1 MKRDY
6 KFSSV
11 FIINLIM
18 IVIIAIISVIL
29 SQASADLEAMT
40 ISLSGIVSNILRT
53 AVYVIFNFIIARG
66 LISNRMGT
74 VGEYFDNINH
84 FNFKSFFLAFLISII
99 LTLAIIIFATG
110 IVASIVLSLA
120 TGNDPSGLGA
130 GIGVFLL
137 LILALIIYGVF
148 ISYQFFVIAD
158 NPNLTFGEMFKKVFK
173 VGKDLFGKTIIT
185 FLKWIIVPVFL
196 FIVILSAIFNG
207 LDGTIAIGLILIILL
222 AALVYVL
229 IALTL
234 VVGELSDHYLDYKSK
249 TIDNNE
255 KKVYESKGMNN
266 I

>member
-18 IVIIAIISVIL
+18 IVIIAIISEIL
-29 SQASADLEAMT
+29 SQVSADLETMT
-40 ISLSGIVSNILRT
+40 TSLSGIVSNILRT

-99 LTLAIIIFATG
+99 PTLAIIFATG

-148 ISYQFFVIAD
+148 VSYQFFVIAD
-158 NPNLTFGEMFKKVFK
+158 NPNLTFGEMFKKIFK

-207 LDGTIAIGLILIILL
+207 LDGTIALGLMFIILL
-222 AALVYVL
+222 AALIYVL

-255 KKVYESKGMNN
+255 KEVYESKGMNN